1 MIPSGQMRR
10 GFTLVQ
16 LLVSLAI
23 FAFLTGIALPAIQKN
38 RQAADRMKCSNNLKE
53 IMIAVHNCA
62 DTNGANLPPL
72 AGHYPKPNLEKDN
85 GYGTVLFH
93 LLPYIE
99 QDDLYKKS
107 LDDDTK
113 VYSVWNSG
121 TYAARI
127 KTYVCPADNSAKD
140 GLFEGWLATTSYAA
154 SFEVF
159 GDAEAEAR
167 LQAIHRF
174 PAFVTDGTS
183 NTIFF
188 AERYQ
193 SCNGEPNGWGYS
205 GDSIRAPGFNLFDFT
220 YFQVTPSAKECVP
233 GTPQSAHERG
243 MNVGMGDGSSRFVN
257 EKLSWSTWR
266 AACTPNAGDLLG
278 ADW

>member
-1 MIPSGQMRR
+1 MISSGQKRR

-38 RQAADRMKCSNNLKE
+38 RQAADRMKCSNNLKQ
-53 IMIAVHNCA
+53 IIIAIHNCA
-62 DTNGANLPPL
+62 DTHEGILPPL
-72 AGHYPKPNLEKDN
+72 VGHYPKPTEEKDN
-85 GYGTVLFH
+85 GYGTILFH
-93 LLPYIE
+93 LLPFIE
-99 QDDLYKKS
+99 QDELYKKS
-107 LDDDTK
+107 QDDDTK

-121 TYAARI
+121 TYSARI
-127 KTYVCPADNSAKD
+127 KAYVCPADDSTKD

-159 GDAEAEAR
+159 GDAEAETR

-174 PAFVTDGTS
+174 PAFITDGTS

-193 SCNGEPNGWGYS
+193 LCNGEPNGWGFT
-205 GDSIRAPGFNLFDFT
+205 GDSVRAPGFNLYDPT
-220 YFQVTPSAKECVP
+220 HFQVSPTAKECE
-233 GTPQSAHERG
+233 PQSAHEG
-243 MNVGMGDGSSRFVN
+243 GINVGLGDGSVRFVS
-257 EKLSWSTWR
+257 EKLSWETWR

-278 ADW
+278 NDW